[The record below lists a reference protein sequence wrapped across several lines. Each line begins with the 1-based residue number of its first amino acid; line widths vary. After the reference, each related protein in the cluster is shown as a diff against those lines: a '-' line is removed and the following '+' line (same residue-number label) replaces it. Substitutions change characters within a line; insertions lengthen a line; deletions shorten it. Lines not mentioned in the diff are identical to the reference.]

1 MYLIITTHKTT
12 NLDLACEQ
20 NQEWLLLNCNILTAK
35 NSEQI
40 KTNWAASV
48 KERQDVCATLHGR
61 ISDILSIIKLTVCAL
76 FIFFISQVPSPENEK
91 QHGPQEFANW
101 NERFRFWQKIH
112 NKDKPELLKIEIEP
126 SDEPQ
131 ANIKP

>member
-12 NLDLACEQ
+12 HLDLACEQ

-61 ISDILSIIKLTVCAL
+61 ICDILSIIKLTVCAL
-76 FIFFISQVPSPENEK
+76 FIFFISQVPSPENENNMVHK
-91 QHGPQEFANW
+91 NLQIGM
-101 NERFRFWQKIH
+101 
-112 NKDKPELLKIEIEP
+112 KDSTFDEKFITKTNLNYLKLR
-126 SDEPQ
+126 
-131 ANIKP
+131 